1 MPKPSPVKPGRRRI
15 AGERSTKRPESRAAR
30 PGDEE
35 TSSAV
40 EPELSSTVEPE
51 RSCISEPE
59 TAPARELGPRADG
72 PESTAG
78 AADQTQR
85 PRCSGTGPTN
95 LVLAILAV
103 LAAATVAAAAFFAVP
118 AWRDRGVQQAQQ
130 NAPSVAERAAK
141 AILSYDYTSLDRD
154 EKAAASYM
162 TPTYRKKYEH
172 TFRLVKDSAPHLKAK
187 VTSRILGSGVSEADG
202 DHAHVLVFVDQTTK
216 STANGGQPQVA
227 LNRVMFNLVREDGR
241 WLVNGITSY

>member
-1 MPKPSPVKPGRRRI
+1 MPKPSPVKTGRRRI
-15 AGERSTKRPESRAAR
+15 AGERSTRRPESRAPQPEA
-30 PGDEE
+30 EE
-35 TSSAV
+35 PSSAV
-40 EPELSSTVEPE
+40 DPQPSSP
-51 RSCISEPE
+51 SEPE
-59 TAPARELGPRADG
+59 IMP
-72 PESTAG
+72 TAG
-78 AADQTQR
+78 APDQTQS
-85 PRCSGTGPTN
+85 PRSSGTGPSN

-118 AWRDRGVQQAQQ
+118 AWRDHGVQQAQQ

-187 VTSRILGSGVSEADG
+187 VTSRILGSGISEADG
-202 DHAHVLVFVDQTTK
+202 EHAHVLVFVDQTTK

-227 LNRVMFNLVREDGR
+227 LNRVMFNMVLQDGR

>member
-1 MPKPSPVKPGRRRI
+1 MPKPSPVKTGRRRI
-15 AGERSTKRPESRAAR
+15 AGERSTRRPESRAPQPEA
-30 PGDEE
+30 EE
-35 TSSAV
+35 PSSTVDPEHSAV
-40 EPELSSTVEPE
+40 VDPELSSTGEPE
-51 RSCISEPE
+51 V
-59 TAPARELGPRADG
+59 TPA
-72 PESTAG
+72 AG
-78 AADQTQR
+78 AADQTRR
-85 PRCSGTGPTN
+85 PRPSGTGPSN

-103 LAAATVAAAAFFAVP
+103 LAAATVAGAAFFAVP
-118 AWRDRGVQQAQQ
+118 AWRDHGVQQAQQ

-141 AILSYDYTSLDRD
+141 AILSYDYTSLDHD

-187 VTSRILGSGVSEADG
+187 VTSRVLGSGVSEADG
-202 DHAHVLVFVDQTTK
+202 EHAHVLVFVDQTTK

-227 LNRVMFNLVREDGR
+227 LNRVMFTMVLQDGR